1 MTPGSPA
8 YMAGIKIGDTIVE
21 CEGKKV
27 ETVEDINAIK
37 NKHKPGDELKLKVYR
52 QKAYKNITVIL
63 GEELPG
69 SN

>member
-1 MTPGSPA
+1 
-8 YMAGIKIGDTIVE
+8 MAGIKIGDTIVE